1 MISPF
6 TRIKANVTSKLRVD
20 MEKEQRENTKN
31 FFKLQKKS
39 EATIGCKN
47 EILIKAIVN
56 KNKNSIFYHDRKASK
71 TVI

>member
-6 TRIKANVTSKLRVD
+6 TWIKANVTSKLRVD
-20 MEKEQRENTKN
+20 TEKEQRENTKN

-56 KNKNSIFYHDRKASK
+56 KNNSIFYHDRKASK